1 MEANTKLLPIK
12 TRNAINAFLADFPL
26 SNARAQLINIRQ
38 YKLVDGE
45 TIAERIIRDHRAS
58 SGAYRA
64 ALLLAEAGAATLEV
78 TTKQVHCGHGVYKD
92 KETTAVIFEDGSVI
106 Q

>member
-12 TRNAINAFLADFPL
+12 TRNSIKAFLADFPQ
-26 SNARAQLINIRQ
+26 SCARAQLINICQ

-45 TIAERIIRDHRAS
+45 TIADRIIRDHCAFG
-58 SGAYRA
+58 GAQRA
-64 ALLLAEAGAATLEV
+64 ALLLAEAGAAILEV

-92 KETTAVIFEDGSVI
+92 KETTAVVFEDGSVI
-106 Q
+106 K